1 VKNLLY
7 VDDDQSMR
15 ALIALVLGKHYALE
29 LANDGCMALQA
40 LQSRPFDLV
49 ISDIN
54 MPNMDGLQLLA
65 AIRAT
70 TEYRHLP
77 VLLMSAETDELIKQ
91 HSKQLGATGWI
102 SKPFNPEKLL
112 KAIEKVLMTPHD

>member
-1 VKNLLY
+1 MLY

-15 ALIALVLGKHYALE
+15 ALIALVLGKHYLLK
-29 LANDGCMALQA
+29 LANDGCVALHA
-40 LQSRPFDLV
+40 LESHPFDLV

-54 MPNMDGLQLLA
+54 MPNMDGLQLLT
-65 AIRAT
+65 AIRAHPQ
-70 TEYRHLP
+70 YRHLP

-91 HSKQLGATGWI
+91 QCKQLGATGWI

-112 KAIEKVLMTPHD
+112 KAIEKVLTPPAD

>member
-1 VKNLLY
+1 
-7 VDDDQSMR
+7 MR
-15 ALIALVLGKHYALE
+15 WNSPISLHGFASLAIAPIRSG
-29 LANDGCMALQA
+29 
-40 LQSRPFDLV
+40 V

-112 KAIEKVLMTPHD
+112 KAIEKVLMSPHD